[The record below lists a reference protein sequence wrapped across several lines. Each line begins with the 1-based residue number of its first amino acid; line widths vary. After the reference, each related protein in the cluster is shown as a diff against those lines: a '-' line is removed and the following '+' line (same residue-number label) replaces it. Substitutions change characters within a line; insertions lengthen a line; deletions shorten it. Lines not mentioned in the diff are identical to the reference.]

1 MRLLLPLPPGQ
12 EADRRLGVTALRELY
27 AFPDR
32 PTWRALMVSTL
43 DGSAAG
49 ADQLSGSLGTAGDA
63 RIFTVQRSL
72 ADTVIV
78 GAGTVRAEQYTRLSP
93 ERGQRVAP
101 LLVVVSRSG
110 SLPPGVVPH
119 SGRQGEVV
127 LAVAASAPIQARRH
141 AQRVLGKDAVWELG
155 EGGIDHQALRERL
168 TSLGHHRVLCE
179 GGPTLLGS
187 MYAAGVVDELS
198 LTWVPQVVAGAGP
211 RITHGPDLALS
222 LRPRLLLEDR
232 GTLLGLWQVS
242 D

>member
-78 GAGTVRAEQYTRLSP
+78 GAGTVRAEQYTRLSL

-155 EGGIDHQALRERL
+155 EGGIGHQALRERL

-198 LTWVPQVVAGAGP
+198 LTWVPQVVGGTGP

>member
-78 GAGTVRAEQYTRLSP
+78 GAGTVRAEQYTRLSL

-198 LTWVPQVVAGAGP
+198 LTWVPQVVGGTGP
-211 RITHGPDLALS
+211 RITHGPDLALR